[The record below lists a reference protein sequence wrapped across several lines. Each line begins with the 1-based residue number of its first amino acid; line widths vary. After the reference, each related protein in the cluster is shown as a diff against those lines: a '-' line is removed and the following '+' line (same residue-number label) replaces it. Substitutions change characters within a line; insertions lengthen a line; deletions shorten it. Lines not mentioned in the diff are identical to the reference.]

1 MPYTMENI
9 SLVDLLNLAIGTP
22 SKGAVNFSA
31 LYALLNSILRQL
43 DIREVKTEW
52 TDTSPRYGPPE
63 TPSPQQVD
71 KHTEEEKKEKQQ
83 VQSDISTGLELEVQ
97 PGTELQQRVDSSM
110 SLVLSSGPAADGQG
124 RLLCRI
130 QTCEDGLSEAMKL
143 IQELNN
149 QGNNLK
155 EERKDLC
162 QQQVGA
168 EAVSISEVE
177 KCCHQV
183 DALQEAVKSLKDAF
197 QKFPAPEE
205 LSECVTWDV
214 MQSSLLSEREIL
226 QKDLV
231 NSGLIDR
238 AKEIRPTHTPFHG
251 SFTAANTTPSHT
263 STPASPSPL
272 EDPSRP
278 TAPGSLDTEAPSA
291 PSGPPQ
297 QTDPETD
304 GTAAATLLPR
314 KASGSERYTETVD
327 ALRNMGK
334 LKESFSKLEARVA
347 ALEQGKL
354 EPAQLKH
361 LKELITNKGSRNAS
375 NNMMDQL
382 NQQKALIDNL
392 MKDRDKLDSLEDMF
406 MNMSSQDKES
416 SSEAAPGSEEADS
429 KASLELRQQISY
441 LRRSVQKLEEDLKQL
456 KAQQALTL
464 ERTEVQHLQNQLD
477 DLRGMLED
485 MTQSLTSDLSEV
497 GQHEGDDDSQGLGSA
512 FTGKPVN
519 VARKLSLLFQHY
531 EQLQDA
537 VSSMLQ
543 QQSGGRAQPPND
555 GENGELVND
564 VQNAILQLQT
574 DCEKLT
580 ETTRCLHEDNSQKQ
594 SHIEEL
600 YKTTEELQEKKADK
614 QMVESEIKKASKC
627 GPDGKVSRLQFD
639 SVTEQL
645 NAMFQEL
652 LNKVTGQEQD
662 WHKVIERLSSEM
674 ECKLNRIEL
683 NSVKKQLEDRWRS
696 IQEKLQ
702 GQGTPEQEDAA
713 GIRKQLV
720 DRFHCLS
727 CDRPVVMHNSGQH
740 MVKLSSTAGFPSHK
754 SIRPFTV
761 YALEQFRQHY
771 RRMKPGSNRY
781 SFDGVTASWKRE
793 QLQKSHDV
801 MCRQIERDQRT
812 MKNCNTAGDNLNQ
825 NQPGILHE
833 RVSEMTDYSHL
844 AVLRSCGGSHTVT
857 TASQRRTNLQTNKY
871 PPQAEV
877 DCVIQSEEVDIV
889 GLDGHIYK
897 GRLNAPSIR
906 NTETKLPTIPTKDGM
921 CKTKDKAKCPHKPT
935 ASPEGHHPHSAK
947 SNQGSHSVSSL
958 LERDWPVSALGCTS
972 QSSVAAAESNTEP
985 PAGAPLDL

>member
-825 NQPGILHE
+825 NQPGILQVPTVPGKHGINFFIFQVW
-833 RVSEMTDYSHL
+833 RSH
-844 AVLRSCGGSHTVT
+844 G
-857 TASQRRTNLQTNKY
+857 N
-871 PPQAEV
+871 
-877 DCVIQSEEVDIV
+877 
-889 GLDGHIYK
+889 
-897 GRLNAPSIR
+897 
-906 NTETKLPTIPTKDGM
+906 
-921 CKTKDKAKCPHKPT
+921 
-935 ASPEGHHPHSAK
+935 
-947 SNQGSHSVSSL
+947 
-958 LERDWPVSALGCTS
+958 
-972 QSSVAAAESNTEP
+972 
-985 PAGAPLDL
+985 